1 MAQLIRIVSYQLQ
14 EGVMVRIASNL
25 HRSRVVGRWA
35 NTEVEVVEFDQLSD
49 IARPLGSGRLSLRAA
64 LRETGGKID
73 ARHQPSR
80 PLEGAYRGN
89 DHLSLI
95 AKDGEAYGHTQFIK
109 GFRCVAVHFPD
120 ELLRQACESE
130 ETPPA
135 FTTRLMFENR
145 AMWAIAD
152 KLAME
157 CVTPKLGR
165 QLYCE
170 SLVGQLAV
178 EIARFKQGDAL
189 AANKGGLAPYRL
201 RRIVDYIEG
210 HIGEDISMLELAA
223 LAELSLPHFMRAF
236 RASTGE
242 APLRFIMKRRVK
254 RAQALLLE
262 TDFPLIKI
270 AHDCG
275 FADQAH
281 MTTCFRRLEGNTPA
295 RFRRDR
301 S

>member
-1 MAQLIRIVSYQLQ
+1 
-14 EGVMVRIASNL
+14 
-25 HRSRVVGRWA
+25 VVGRWA
-35 NTEVEVVEFDQLSD
+35 GAEVEVVEFGELADV
-49 IARPLGSGRLSLRAA
+49 ARPLGSSRLSLRAA
-64 LRETGGKID
+64 LRETGGKIE
-73 ARHQPSR
+73 ARHRPAR
-80 PLEGAYRGN
+80 PLDSAYRGS

-95 AKDGEAYGHTQFIK
+95 AKGGEAYGHTHFIK
-109 GFRCVAVHFPD
+109 GFRCVVIHFPD

-130 ETPPA
+130 ASPPS

-145 AMWAIAD
+145 TMWAIAD

-157 CVTPKLGR
+157 CLAPKPGR
-165 QLYCE
+165 QLYGE
-170 SLVGQLAV
+170 SLLGLLAV
-178 EIARFKQGDAL
+178 EMARFRQGDTV

-201 RRIVDYIEG
+201 RRILDHIEA
-210 HIGEDISMLELAA
+210 HIGEDMSMLELAA

-242 APLRFIMKRRVK
+242 APLRFIMQRRVK
-254 RAQALLLE
+254 RAEALLLQ

-281 MTTCFRRLEGNTPA
+281 MTTCFRRIAGNTPA
-295 RFRRDR
+295 RFRRER
-301 S
+301 V